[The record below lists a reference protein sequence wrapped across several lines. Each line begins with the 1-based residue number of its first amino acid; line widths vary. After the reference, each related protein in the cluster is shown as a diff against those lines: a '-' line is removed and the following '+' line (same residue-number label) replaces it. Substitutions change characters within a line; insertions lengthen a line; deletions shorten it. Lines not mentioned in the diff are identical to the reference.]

1 MSKKSKRSSEQ
12 GTYALCITAGLM
24 VGIGL
29 GPILGSVWLSAVAGI
44 LLGTV
49 VAYYFTRQSGKKKR
63 H

>member
-29 GPILGSVWLSAVAGI
+29 GPVLESVLFSALAGI

-49 VAYYFTRQSGKKKR
+49 AAYCFNLQTGKKKR